1 MPYDHSPSP
10 VAPTASSRL
19 WTAGA
24 SGGVAIL
31 VMAVLA
37 VMKPELAGWLAAG
50 AVAVAL
56 ATWLVNRNPPAAADE
71 TEFDQGAVDLGPDAA
86 LLGDVFEALDDPL
99 LIVSGGEA
107 DDIAGRR
114 IALANAAARELFKLN
129 GTGAAGL
136 GSA

>member
-56 ATWLVNRNPPAAADE
+56 ATWLVNR
-71 TEFDQGAVDLGPDAA
+71 
-86 LLGDVFEALDDPL
+86 
-99 LIVSGGEA
+99 
-107 DDIAGRR
+107 
-114 IALANAAARELFKLN
+114 
-129 GTGAAGL
+129 
-136 GSA
+136 

>member
-10 VAPTASSRL
+10 VAPMASSRL

-50 AVAVAL
+50 
-56 ATWLVNRNPPAAADE
+56 R
-71 TEFDQGAVDLGPDAA
+71 
-86 LLGDVFEALDDPL
+86 
-99 LIVSGGEA
+99 
-107 DDIAGRR
+107 
-114 IALANAAARELFKLN
+114 
-129 GTGAAGL
+129 
-136 GSA
+136 